1 MSPRPRTPF
10 TTAWPEKA
18 ATLRDTSCLKP
29 MITAIASSI
38 TATLNATEITAIR
51 SITPGLFSGV
61 RCAVRRAMKKARF
74 TAA

>member
-1 MSPRPRTPF
+1 
-10 TTAWPEKA
+10 
-18 ATLRDTSCLKP
+18 

-61 RCAVRRAMKKARF
+61 RSAVRRAMKKARF

>member
-1 MSPRPRTPF
+1 
-10 TTAWPEKA
+10 
-18 ATLRDTSCLKP
+18 

-61 RCAVRRAMKKARF
+61 RCAVRRAMKKGEIHGCLICWKIYAK
-74 TAA
+74 